1 MDGKLCYL
9 DLSWSYGINLLQ
21 YHFLLQQLTEFVD
34 KFRSNSVDIDDETKG
49 FQSTIEIEDVLK
61 EANIT
66 LNEATLQTDLL
77 NLFYF
82 YLD

>member
-1 MDGKLCYL
+1 M
-9 DLSWSYGINLLQ
+9 
-21 YHFLLQQLTEFVD
+21 D
-34 KFRSNSVDIDDETKG
+34 KFRNNSVDIDDETKG

-77 NLFYF
+77 NLFYI
-82 YLD
+82 YLDCLFLSNNYCGSTALINQDTLHGVCCSM

>member
-1 MDGKLCYL
+1 M
-9 DLSWSYGINLLQ
+9 
-21 YHFLLQQLTEFVD
+21 D
-34 KFRSNSVDIDDETKG
+34 KFRVDIDDETKG

-77 NLFYF
+77 NLFYI
-82 YLD
+82 YLDCLFLSNNYCGSTALINQDTLHGVCCSM